1 MGRQDFARWQ
11 DDDSGRDEHP
21 RSDEGSSSM
30 NPFLRGPS
38 EGRHSDERVLRD
50 ILESLA
56 ENDAIRSGEIDIVVR
71 DGEVTLTGTVADRAT
86 RDQAELCVVGVTG
99 VRDVTNHLRIEWS
112 PEIRDKERR

>member
-11 DDDSGRDEHP
+11 DDDSGWEPERDRP
-21 RSDEGSSSM
+21 R
-30 NPFLRGPS
+30 PFPDP
-38 EGRHSDERVLRD
+38 EAGRRSDERVLRD

-86 RDQAELCVVGVTG
+86 RKQAEVCVASVAG
-99 VRDVTNHLRIEWS
+99 VRDVTNQLRIEFS
-112 PEIRDKERR
+112 PEVQDEERRE